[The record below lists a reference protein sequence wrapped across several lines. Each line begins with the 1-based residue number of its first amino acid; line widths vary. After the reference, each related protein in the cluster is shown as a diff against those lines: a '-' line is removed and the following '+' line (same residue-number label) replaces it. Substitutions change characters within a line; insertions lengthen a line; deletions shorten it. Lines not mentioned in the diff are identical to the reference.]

1 MIRMRASLSVFG
13 IAALLAIIVA
23 CGGEKTDEP
32 AAADTAGLPLAPS
45 SGVVS
50 SGEAIEEPVDDEVV
64 AVASGSMLIPRA
76 RNSTELV
83 DRSQIIV
90 IGTITSVLA
99 QTEFGGYGEDGDGEA
114 VDGGAPITDYDV
126 SIEMLMKGDGT
137 RSLRAGNLVLRM
149 YGHLDG
155 QSDAITLNVFTL
167 PEPGAHL
174 MFALGRNPDGTYGSG
189 PDGLINLDGD
199 VVAFSD
205 GVQLGEGVEPDA
217 FVEQVMAAASQ

>member
-23 CGGEKTDEP
+23 CGGEKKDEP

-76 RNSTELV
+76 RNATELV

>member
-1 MIRMRASLSVFG
+1 MIEAQAMKFTRRKCHDSDESFTIVFG

-76 RNSTELV
+76 RNATELV

-137 RSLRAGNLVLRM
+137 IVEGGQPRVAYVRAPRW
-149 YGHLDG
+149 
-155 QSDAITLNVFTL
+155 
-167 PEPGAHL
+167 PER
-174 MFALGRNPDGTYGSG
+174 RNY
-189 PDGLINLDGD
+189 
-199 VVAFSD
+199 
-205 GVQLGEGVEPDA
+205 VERIHTT
-217 FVEQVMAAASQ
+217 

>member
-1 MIRMRASLSVFG
+1 MIRIRASLSVFG
-13 IAALLAIIVA
+13 IAALLAIVVA
-23 CGGEKTDEP
+23 CGGEKADEP

-45 SGVVS
+45 TGVVS
-50 SGEAIEEPVDDEVV
+50 SGEAIEEPVDDGSV
-64 AVASGSMLIPRA
+64 AVVSGSMMIPRA
-76 RNSTELV
+76 RTADELV

-99 QTEFGGYGEDGDGEA
+99 QTEFGGYGAADEDEPVEEGSD
-114 VDGGAPITDYDV
+114 PITDYDV
-126 SIEMLMKGDGT
+126 GIEMLIKGDGT
-137 RSLRAGNLVLRM
+137 IVEGGNFVLRM

-189 PDGLINLDGD
+189 PDGLINVDGD

-205 GVQLGEGVEPDA
+205 GMQFGEGVAPDA

>member
-64 AVASGSMLIPRA
+64 AVASGSMLIPSA
-76 RNSTELV
+76 RNATELV

-137 RSLRAGNLVLRM
+137 IVEGGNLVLRM

-155 QSDAITLNVFTL
+155 QIDAITLNVFTL

-189 PDGLINLDGD
+189 PDGLINVDGD

-205 GVQLGEGVEPDA
+205 GVQLVEGVEPDA